1 MCVSLCVCVCVC
13 VRVCVTVW
21 VCVCVTV
28 CVCVWVWVCVK
39 EITTCTVDYLFFC
52 VLCRCSQNALSM
64 WFIGLVFKKSAGAA
78 LKLTITSEIQFFT
91 NAVMQASS
99 RNQDV
104 REGTSLSVEHV
115 RKYAQ
120 PSLHACCM
128 FMYMY
133 IHVRVCTCSTLMHL
147 TANFVYLW
155 LCGLVC
161 VVGELSVCHCRRDLV
176 DYLPSSL
183 LPAKRK
189 RSLPSVSG
197 HATCAL

>member
-1 MCVSLCVCVCVC
+1 MCVCVCVCVSLCVCV
-13 VRVCVTVW
+13 R
-21 VCVCVTV
+21 VCVCVGVGVCVCLTV
-28 CVCVWVWVCVK
+28 CVRKGVCVCGCGCGVK

-133 IHVRVCTCSTLMHL
+133 MCVYVHVVH
-147 TANFVYLW
+147 
-155 LCGLVC
+155 
-161 VVGELSVCHCRRDLV
+161 
-176 DYLPSSL
+176 
-183 LPAKRK
+183 
-189 RSLPSVSG
+189 
-197 HATCAL
+197 